1 MWILQVL
8 VILVLVITKVFVV
21 FFFLNGII
29 YILKQFTNFQE
40 KPFV

>member
-21 FFFLNGII
+21 FFLNGII